1 MDVAVRIALKH
12 IIQVIVVMVGISI
25 IVTSMP
31 SPMNVSI
38 AQTKKTTVKKKNIF
52 QLLFGKREKKV
63 VKKTKKRTVRRK
75 KRSSSAAAAAS
86 VVKTENAQSI
96 LVMGDFIASGLAD
109 GLKTA
114 YKANPNISIVKKTRG
129 SSSLAR
135 PDFYDWFSAV
145 PQLVGEVNPKMIVF
159 GIGASDRQDIR
170 VDGKSVRFDT
180 DPWWVEYRK
189 RVSDLALLLK
199 QQNVPV
205 LWVGVPSFKFTKM
218 TADVL
223 AFNGIYR
230 NEIEKVGGNF
240 VDIWEGF
247 VDENGKFIYT
257 GSDIKGQQVRLRS
270 SDGVNLTNAGK
281 RKLAFYVEKPITR
294 FFGNNTSFLASL
306 YSDQNPVII
315 NNVRQ
320 DLRLATKTKIYTF
333 TDPDLDGGDFLLGG
347 NDLPN
352 NFEKKSPLDQL
363 IENGLIV
370 SAPTG
375 RVDNF
380 AWKIKQAEPLQL
392 KVPTVKEPQV
402 IN

>member
-1 MDVAVRIALKH
+1 MRIGLKH
-12 IIQVIVVMVGISI
+12 IIRVIVVMMGVSI

-31 SPMNVSI
+31 TPMGVSI

-63 VKKTKKRTVRRK
+63 VKKTKKRTVVRRK
-75 KRSSSAAAAAS
+75 KRSSSATAVAS
-86 VVKTENAQSI
+86 VVKTENSQSI

-114 YKANPNISIVKKTRG
+114 YKANPNISIIKKTRG

-159 GIGASDRQDIR
+159 GIGASDRQDLK

-189 RVSDLALLLK
+189 RVADLALLLK

-257 GSDIKGQQVRLRS
+257 GSNIKGQQVRLRS
-270 SDGVNLTNAGK
+270 SDGINLTNAGK
-281 RKLAFYVEKPITR
+281 RKLAFYAEKPITR
-294 FFGNNTSFLASL
+294 FLGNNTSLLASL

-320 DLRLATKTKIYTF
+320 DPRLATMTKIYAF

-347 NDLPN
+347 NELPN
-352 NFEKKSPLDQL
+352 KFEKKSPLDQL

-380 AWKIKQAEPLQL
+380 AWKIPLAEPLRLNSQ
-392 KVPTVKEPQV
+392 TVEKPQV
-402 IN
+402 TN

>member
-1 MDVAVRIALKH
+1 MRIGLKH
-12 IIQVIVVMVGISI
+12 IIRVIVVMMGVSI

-31 SPMNVSI
+31 TPMGVSI

-63 VKKTKKRTVRRK
+63 VKKTKKRTVVRRK
-75 KRSSSAAAAAS
+75 KRSSSATAVAS
-86 VVKTENAQSI
+86 VVKTENSQSI

-114 YKANPNISIVKKTRG
+114 YKADPNISIIKKTRG

-159 GIGASDRQDIR
+159 GIGASDRQDLK

-189 RVSDLALLLK
+189 RVADLALLLK

-257 GSDIKGQQVRLRS
+257 GSNIKGQQVRLRS
-270 SDGVNLTNAGK
+270 SDGINLTNAGK
-281 RKLAFYVEKPITR
+281 RKLAFYAEKPITR
-294 FFGNNTSFLASL
+294 FLGNNTTLLASL

-320 DLRLATKTKIYTF
+320 DPRLATMTKIYAF

-347 NDLPN
+347 NELPN
-352 NFEKKSPLDQL
+352 KFEKKSPLDKL
-363 IENGLIV
+363 IDNGLIV

-380 AWKIKQAEPLQL
+380 AWRIPLAEPLRLNSQ
-392 KVPTVKEPQV
+392 TVEKPQV
-402 IN
+402 TN

>member
-1 MDVAVRIALKH
+1 MRIGLKH
-12 IIQVIVVMVGISI
+12 IIRVIVVMMGVSI

-31 SPMNVSI
+31 TPMGVSI

-63 VKKTKKRTVRRK
+63 VKKTKKRTVVRRK
-75 KRSSSAAAAAS
+75 KRSSSATAVAS
-86 VVKTENAQSI
+86 VVKTENSQSI

-114 YKANPNISIVKKTRG
+114 YKANPNISIIKKTRG

-159 GIGASDRQDIR
+159 GIGASDRQDLQ

-189 RVSDLALLLK
+189 RVVDLALLLK

-257 GSDIKGQQVRLRS
+257 GSNIKGQQVRLRS
-270 SDGVNLTNAGK
+270 SDGINLTNAGK
-281 RKLAFYVEKPITR
+281 RKLAFYAEKPITR
-294 FFGNNTSFLASL
+294 FLGNNTSLLASL

-320 DLRLATKTKIYTF
+320 DPRLATMTKIYAF

-347 NDLPN
+347 NELPN
-352 NFEKKSPLDQL
+352 KFEKKSPLDQL

-380 AWKIKQAEPLQL
+380 AWKLPLAEPLRLNSQ
-392 KVPTVKEPQV
+392 TVEKPQV
-402 IN
+402 TN

>member
-1 MDVAVRIALKH
+1 VRIGLKH
-12 IIQVIVVMVGISI
+12 IIRVIVVMMGVSI

-31 SPMNVSI
+31 TPMGVSI

-63 VKKTKKRTVRRK
+63 VKKTKKRTVVRRK
-75 KRSSSAAAAAS
+75 KRSSSATAVAS
-86 VVKTENAQSI
+86 VVKTENSQSI

-114 YKANPNISIVKKTRG
+114 YKANPNISIIKKTRG

-159 GIGASDRQDIR
+159 GIGASDRQDLQ

-189 RVSDLALLLK
+189 RVVDLALLLK

-257 GSDIKGQQVRLRS
+257 GSNIKGQQVRLRS
-270 SDGVNLTNAGK
+270 SDGINLTNAGK
-281 RKLAFYVEKPITR
+281 RKLAFYAEKPITR
-294 FFGNNTSFLASL
+294 FLGNNTSLLASL

-320 DLRLATKTKIYTF
+320 DPRLATMTKIYAF

-347 NDLPN
+347 NELPN
-352 NFEKKSPLDQL
+352 KFEKKSPLDQL

-380 AWKIKQAEPLQL
+380 AWKLPLAEPLRLNSQ
-392 KVPTVKEPQV
+392 TVEKPQV
-402 IN
+402 TN

>member
-1 MDVAVRIALKH
+1 MRIGLKH
-12 IIQVIVVMVGISI
+12 IIRVIAVMMGVSI

-31 SPMNVSI
+31 TPMGVSI

-63 VKKTKKRTVRRK
+63 VKKTKKRTVVRRK
-75 KRSSSAAAAAS
+75 KRSSSATAVAS
-86 VVKTENAQSI
+86 VVKTENSQSI

-114 YKANPNISIVKKTRG
+114 YKANPNISIIKKTRG

-159 GIGASDRQDIR
+159 GIGASDRQDLQ

-189 RVSDLALLLK
+189 RVVDLALLLK

-257 GSDIKGQQVRLRS
+257 GSNIKGQQVRLRS
-270 SDGVNLTNAGK
+270 SDGINLTNAGK
-281 RKLAFYVEKPITR
+281 RKLAFYAEKPITR
-294 FFGNNTSFLASL
+294 FLGNNTSLLASL

-320 DLRLATKTKIYTF
+320 DPRLATMTKIYAF

-347 NDLPN
+347 NELPN
-352 NFEKKSPLDQL
+352 KFEKKSPLDQL

-380 AWKIKQAEPLQL
+380 AWKLPLAEPLRLNSQ
-392 KVPTVKEPQV
+392 TVEKPQV
-402 IN
+402 TN